1 MGKVW
6 LEVALNGPWSTE
18 MQAGMPVKVED
29 IIAEGIACA
38 KSGAAIVHV
47 HAYDVKTGQQKD
59 DPGIYKA
66 IIEGIHR
73 KVDAI
78 VYPTIPL
85 AGSSNSPS
93 LKSPAERYGAVE
105 TLGKEG
111 LLEWAVVDPGT
122 TTFARYDDINRDM
135 EGFVYLNPENHIRRG
150 LQLARLYGFHP
161 AYACYEPAFVRL
173 GAALAARFD
182 GLPAPIYRFMFSDCF
197 AFGFPPRKYGLEA
210 YLKLLEETAPGMPWM
225 IGGLGVDIGPLIAMT
240 VSAGGHVR
248 VGLEDAVF
256 GTKLTN
262 VQWVE
267 EAVSCIVK
275 AGGEPASASEVR
287 ADLKRL

>member
-6 LEVALNGPWSTE
+6 LEVALNGPWSKE
-18 MQAGMPVKVED
+18 MQAGIPITVEK

-47 HAYDVKTGQQKD
+47 HAYDVKTGLQKD
-59 DPGIYKA
+59 DAGIYKS
-66 IIEGIHR
+66 IIEGIR
-73 KVDAI
+73 SKVDAI

-85 AGSSNSPS
+85 AGSPNSPS
-93 LKSPAERYGAVE
+93 STSPAERYKAVA

-122 TTFARYDDINRDM
+122 TTFARYDDIKRNI
-135 EGFVYLNPENHIRRG
+135 EGFVYLNPENHIREG
-150 LQLARLYGFHP
+150 LQLARLFGFRP

-182 GLPAPIYRFMFSDCF
+182 GLPTPIYRFMFSDCF
-197 AFGFPPRKYGLEA
+197 TFGFPPREYGLEA
-210 YLKLLEETAPGMPWM
+210 YTKLLEEAAPGMPWM
-225 IGGLGVDIGPLIAMT
+225 IGGLGVDIRPLIAMT
-240 VSAGGHVR
+240 VSAGGHIR

-256 GTKLTN
+256 GTKLSN

-267 EAVSCIVK
+267 ETVSCIVN

-287 ADLKRL
+287 AALKR